1 MSHIIKRLQIEKLF
15 GTTNIDWEL
24 NPSVNV
30 LVGQNGLGKSTI
42 LRIIEAT
49 LSQNSVDE
57 LNLINKCV
65 LTFEDGLECVFA
77 RKQDSKAVIFAQLI
91 EKLKESE
98 DFNLEMEANFDVSE
112 DSRNLLHENKR
123 LSLDDK
129 KAKEVKENLKNLLL
143 AMNNENFFPE
153 SISSVYFKGRTEV
166 NENFN
171 IEFIST
177 INMSANSVNNLTTSS
192 GQHTTLLD
200 MEIDNEIQRLL
211 AFNDDTLK
219 QKLLATLNTLFA
231 ETNKNIEFSQN
242 KLVVK
247 LANGDNIPFS
257 KLSSGER
264 QVIFIFLKVVIASVD
279 SALILMD
286 EPEISLHLSWQE
298 KLLNE
303 IRKVNTTSQI
313 IIVTHSPA
321 MLMNGWMDSFVDI
334 ANIMSLKTD
343 ASSLV
348 TSGQES

>member
-42 LRIIEAT
+42 LRIINAT
-49 LSQNSVDE
+49 LTHERISDFE
-57 LNLINKCV
+57 LINKCE
-65 LTFEDGLECVFA
+65 LIFEDGKKCLFTREFKNQQA
-77 RKQDSKAVIFAQLI
+77 LFDKLIKQVSEAEEFKLDLQADSVL
-91 EKLKESE
+91 
-98 DFNLEMEANFDVSE
+98 SE
-112 DSRNLLHENKR
+112 DSVIEKR
-123 LSLDDK
+123 SFSFKKEKLQEVRDRLKTIFLEMQEESLSG
-129 KAKEVKENLKNLLL
+129 N
-143 AMNNENFFPE
+143 
-153 SISSVYFKGRTEV
+153 ISSFTLQGDIKAEEDIT
-166 NENFN
+166 

-177 INMSANSVNNLTTSS
+177 INMSANSINSLTTSS

-200 MEIDNEIQRLL
+200 IEIDNEIQRLL
-211 AFNDDTLK
+211 AFNDDILK
-219 QKLLATLNTLFA
+219 QKLLSSLNTLFA
-231 ETNKNIEFSQN
+231 ETHKTIEFSKN
-242 KLVVK
+242 KLAVK
-247 LANGDNIPFS
+247 LANGDTIPFS

-303 IRKVNTTSQI
+303 IRKVNATSQI

-334 ANIMSLKTD
+334 TNIMTD
-343 ASSLV
+343 VSSPV
-348 TSGQES
+348 T